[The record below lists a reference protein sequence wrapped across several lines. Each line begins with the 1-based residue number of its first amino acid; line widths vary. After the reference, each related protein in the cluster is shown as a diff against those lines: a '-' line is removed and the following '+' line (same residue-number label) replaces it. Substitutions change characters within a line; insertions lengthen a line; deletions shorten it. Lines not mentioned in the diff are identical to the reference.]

1 MGEKNKSTNKKF
13 LVLLI
18 LGLLFLIGGLL
29 ITYFSS
35 AKQVTTRVVN
45 TLSKNVVDLIDDVT
59 KQTGLEE
66 NFKTIQ
72 TLKINLQS
80 DYFNALANMNPTY
93 TTISKLLT
101 NLSNTE
107 NTITIIQDKT
117 NKKRFISYDSKLA
130 GKPLITSKQLIEN
143 ATEYYYVSGVTPNY
157 INNGNNNYFE
167 SLDSTTTNIENEKY
181 IIKKVTESI
190 TKNLKDEYLEE
201 SYEGNN
207 KKITFILDENNL
219 IELTNNILKDLKN
232 DSKANTIMTGYNKDF
247 SKTKITKEDVKGL
260 KTTKLNIYLDK
271 FTLKVNKY
279 ELSLA
284 DAKVIYY
291 EEKEKAWIEFY
302 TKDMLNQ
309 KLEIMKK
316 ADKTEINI
324 LDSSNKSLG
333 TISISKTKTNFDI
346 VANIASEGT
355 NIDISYNGQIT
366 NLKKGKSY
374 DSSTTIKMN
383 ISSNNMTL
391 INGTISLTGKTSND
405 TTMNEDLSNSILAS
419 SLPETE
425 ALLNQKMTN
434 ILITLMS

>member
-1 MGEKNKSTNKKF
+1 MEEKNKPKSKKF

-45 TLSKNVVDLIDDVT
+45 TLSKNVVTLIDEAT
-59 KQTGLEE
+59 KKTGLEE
-66 NFKTIQ
+66 NFKTVQ

-80 DYFNALANMNPTY
+80 DYFNALASMNPTY
-93 TTISKLLT
+93 TTVSKLLA

-107 NTITIIQDKT
+107 NTITIIQDKN
-117 NKKRFISYDSKLA
+117 NKKRFISYDGKLA
-130 GKPLITSKQLIEN
+130 GNPLITSKQLIEN

-181 IIKKVTESI
+181 IIEKVAESI

-207 KKITFILDENNL
+207 KKITFTLDEKSL
-219 IELTNNILKDLKN
+219 VELTNNILKDLKS

-247 SKTKITKEDVKGL
+247 SKTKITQEDVKGL

-271 FTLKVNKY
+271 LTLKVNKY
-279 ELSLA
+279 ELCIA
-284 DAKVIYY
+284 DTKIIYY
-291 EEKEKAWIEFY
+291 EEKDKALVEFY
-302 TKDMLNQ
+302 TKDTLNQ
-309 KLEIMKK
+309 KLEVIKK

-346 VANIASEGT
+346 VANIVSEST
-355 NIDISYNGQIT
+355 NIDIGYNSQIT
-366 NLKKGKSY
+366 NLKEGKSY

-405 TTMNEDLSNSILAS
+405 TTINEDLSNSILAS
-419 SLPETE
+419 SAPETD
-425 ALLNQKMTN
+425 ALLSQKITN